1 VVVTYAMVDGCVTL
15 FSHSTAFIMTV
26 MSIERWLHMARR
38 SLINVRRAFI
48 IVVSLFL
55 LPIPV
60 TVYRVLQRLKRAPTP
75 VVDVISSSL
84 VPFLLTVSSVAYLK
98 VFRII
103 RRHQQQIRAN
113 GMSQN
118 FAQPAINFTKYKKS
132 VFTILIILAVFYIT
146 YLPVILTISLL
157 WVLLQNPN
165 LKELILR
172 VSILLGYLASSLN
185 PLIFIWRMK
194 DIRNEVITLLKGM
207 FCKSS

>member
-1 VVVTYAMVDGCVTL
+1 MVAHDSPIRADCASCQLYCRDAVAAYATVTCISEWTRIIFHNNLTCVML
-15 FSHSTAFIMTV
+15 FYCYFSSLLQSVSNNSSASTANSGQRDV
-26 MSIERWLHMARR
+26 SKPR
-38 SLINVRRAFI
+38 STSDQLC
-48 IVVSLFL
+48 
-55 LPIPV
+55 
-60 TVYRVLQRLKRAPTP
+60 Q
-75 VVDVISSSL
+75 
-84 VPFLLTVSSVAYLK
+84 
-98 VFRII
+98 
-103 RRHQQQIRAN
+103 
-113 GMSQN
+113 
-118 FAQPAINFTKYKKS
+118 AINF